1 MSFRD
6 ADNDPSFWMVTR
18 RASRI
23 FTLKAPKPRNY
34 GDWTAEAI
42 EERKWLRSLAR
53 SFAKTGTTE

>member
-1 MSFRD
+1 
-6 ADNDPSFWMVTR
+6 MVTR

-34 GDWTAEAI
+34 GYWTAEAI

-53 SFAKTGTTE
+53 SFAQTGTTE